1 MAAEVFQFNCAE
13 RSRRNLSTD
22 ADGNVLAGP
31 LLSKRRAPAWLD
43 HAGPSV
49 RRSDRHLWRSHEKQ
63 IAIQRNVLDSDGSAI
78 GTLLLIACAN
88 DDEAG
93 GSQRDGSGGVSR
105 AMSGAGAAGSGA
117 SGAGA
122 AGSIGTTFVGAK
134 ATFARWAQIN
144 KCTGSPSAADT
155 NGCSSYTTCDGGAEV
170 CLCMKQDGGHES
182 ANAPRGLADAHP
194 ALKEGRDS
202 W

>member
-1 MAAEVFQFNCAE
+1 MAAEVFSLTAQNGRAE
-13 RSRRNLSTD
+13 TCQRTLTETSSPGHCYRSGELRLGSTT
-22 ADGNVLAGP
+22 P
-31 LLSKRRAPAWLD
+31 
-43 HAGPSV
+43 GPSV

-93 GSQRDGSGGVSR
+93 GSQRDGSGGVSG

-122 AGSIGTTFVGAK
+122 TGSSGTTFVGAK

-170 CLCMKQDGGHES
+170 WLCMKQDGGHES
-182 ANAPRGLADAHP
+182 GNAPRGLADAHP

>member
-1 MAAEVFQFNCAE
+1 M
-13 RSRRNLSTD
+13 
-22 ADGNVLAGP
+22 
-31 LLSKRRAPAWLD
+31 
-43 HAGPSV
+43 
-49 RRSDRHLWRSHEKQ
+49 
-63 IAIQRNVLDSDGSAI
+63 DSDGSAI

-93 GSQRDGSGGVSR
+93 GSQRDGSGGVSG

-122 AGSIGTTFVGAK
+122 AGSGASGAGAAGSGASGAGAAGSSGTTFVGAK

-170 CLCMKQDGGHES
+170 WLCMKQDGGHES
-182 ANAPRGLADAHP
+182 GNAPRGLADAHP